1 EKWSSYCLSSLTAH
15 NICASKAGNSWAQ
28 WDSAS
33 PSASIGGSA
42 PCSFLHAPPVQ
53 ECSQHSPAAAHS
65 SPNQAIF
72 TVDASTTEILVAN
85 DRACKLLGCSSQE
98 LIGQK
103 LSHFISKPS
112 HEGWEAVGE
121 EHLETYECSSV
132 VSGTVM
138 DVTGHLNKKIP
149 VSVWQRQMRSKDTE
163 YCVVVLEPVER
174 LSASVCFRVDGEIT
188 SCDLHFAHLHG
199 YPTLE
204 ELVGLRIKDL
214 IPSVQIPPLGK
225 KIPKVQYKLQRA
237 VGRSREGNVFPL
249 SLKLQVS
256 LLEEGQARVQ
266 KDGILQTE
274 GSLPGYQYSAT
285 VVVFSTIS
293 GLITVQSDGIICGIN
308 DSFALTLFGYEKAE
322 LLGKNITFLIPGF
335 YNNMERSSD
344 CSLPLPPL

>member
-15 NICASKAGNSWAQ
+15 NICSSKTGNSWAQ

-33 PSASIGGSA
+33 LFTSIGSSAS
-42 PCSFLHAPPVQ
+42 CSFLHAPAV
-53 ECSQHSPAAAHS
+53 EESSQHLPAAARN
-65 SPNQAIF
+65 PNKAIF

-103 LSHFISKPS
+103 LSHLISKPS
-112 HEGWEAVGE
+112 QGVWEAVGE
-121 EHLETYECSSV
+121 EYLETYEWSSV

-138 DVTGHLNKKIP
+138 DVTGRLNQKIP
-149 VSVWQRQMRSKDTE
+149 VSVWQRQIRSKDTQR
-163 YCVVVLEPVER
+163 CVVVLEPVER
-174 LSASVCFRVDGEIT
+174 LSASVCFRADGEIT
-188 SCDLHFAHLHG
+188 SCDLLFAHLHG

-204 ELVGLRIKDL
+204 EVVGLHIKDL

-225 KIPKVQYKLQRA
+225 KIPKTFRTQRA
-237 VGRSREGNVFPL
+237 AGRSREGNMFPL

-256 LLEEGQARVQ
+256 PLEEDQARMQ

-285 VVVFSTIS
+285 VAVFSTIS
-293 GLITVQSDGIICGIN
+293 GLITVRSDGIICGIN
-308 DSFALTLFGYEKAE
+308 DSFALMLFGYEKKE

-335 YNNMERSSD
+335 YNNTERSSE

>member
-1 EKWSSYCLSSLTAH
+1 EKWSSYCLSSLTAR
-15 NICASKAGNSWAQ
+15 NICSSKAGNSWAQ
-28 WDSAS
+28 WDSS
-33 PSASIGGSA
+33 SLSASIGSSA
-42 PCSFLHAPPVQ
+42 SCSFLHAPAV
-53 ECSQHSPAAAHS
+53 EESSQHLPAAARN
-65 SPNQAIF
+65 PNKAIF

-103 LSHFISKPS
+103 LSHLISKPS
-112 HEGWEAVGE
+112 QEVWEAVGE
-121 EHLETYECSSV
+121 EYLETYEWSSV

-138 DVTGHLNKKIP
+138 DVTGRLNQKIP
-149 VSVWQRQMRSKDTE
+149 VSVWQRKIRSKDTQR
-163 YCVVVLEPVER
+163 CVVVLEPVER
-174 LSASVCFRVDGEIT
+174 LAASVCFRADGEIT
-188 SCDLHFAHLHG
+188 SCDLLFAHLHG

-204 ELVGLRIKDL
+204 EVVGLHIKEL

-225 KIPKVQYKLQRA
+225 KIPKTLRTQRA

-249 SLKLQVS
+249 SLKLQVT
-256 LLEEGQARVQ
+256 LLEEDQARVQ

-293 GLITVQSDGIICGIN
+293 GLITVQSDGIISGIN
-308 DSFALTLFGYEKAE
+308 DSFALMLFGYEKKE
-322 LLGKNITFLIPGF
+322 LVGKSITFLIPGF
-335 YNNMERSSD
+335 YNNMERSSE